1 MPELSLGLTQTY
13 NQRLNSIQPSNIRG
27 FDTQISKIKDI
38 IKLTIGEPDLNT
50 PDHIKDAAKN
60 SIDADDSHYSNQAG
74 KLQLRKAIHK
84 YLFQNYELNYNA
96 EDEIVVTIG
105 ATEAIYATF
114 ETLLNPGDMVILPTP
129 LFSLYEPIITLLGGK
144 AIDLDTSNN
153 GFKLQPD
160 QLKAVLDK
168 YGDQVKAVLLNYPG
182 NPTGIEYSPDEVKSL
197 ADVIQQYNIFAIT
210 DEIYCELTYDV
221 KHKSLA
227 GFLPEQTIYINGL
240 SKSHAMTGWRVGYV
254 CGPHAFI
261 KKLLMVHAFMV
272 TCPPDV
278 TQIAAYEALKNGLK
292 DPKKMRDIYKRRR
305 DFISE
310 KLTSFGFEMAMP
322 SGAFYVFVKIPD
334 RFGKDDTKF
343 ALSLA
348 EKAKVGVIPGSCFGK
363 GGQGY
368 IRLSY
373 AASDENIKEAMN
385 RIEQFL
391 NN

>member
-1 MPELSLGLTQTY
+1 MPELSEGLTKTY
-13 NQRLNSIQPSNIRG
+13 NRRLNLIQPSNIRG
-27 FDTQISKIKDI
+27 FDNQISKIKDI

-50 PDHIKDAAKN
+50 PDHIKNAAKRN
-60 SIDADDSHYSNQAG
+60 IDDDDSHYSNQAG
-74 KLQLRKAIHK
+74 KLQLRKAIHN
-84 YLFQNYELNYNA
+84 YLFNDYGLDYNS

-114 ETLLNPGDMVILPTP
+114 ETLLNPGDAVILPTP

-144 AIDLDTSNN
+144 AIDLDTSSDS
-153 GFKLQPD
+153 FKLKPEL
-160 QLKAVLDK
+160 LKKVLDQ

-182 NPTGIEYSPDEVKSL
+182 NPTGIEYSVDEVKAL
-197 ADVIQQYNIFAIT
+197 ANVIKQYDIFAIT

-221 KHKSLA
+221 RHESLA
-227 GFLPEQTIYINGL
+227 KFLPEQTIYINGL
-240 SKSHAMTGWRVGYV
+240 SKSHAMTGWRIGYV
-254 CGPHAFI
+254 CGPHSFI

-278 TQIAAYEALKNGLK
+278 TQMAAYEALQNGLK
-292 DPKKMRDIYKRRR
+292 DSKQMRDIYKRRR

-310 KLTSFGFEMAMP
+310 KLTALGFKMAMP
-322 SGAFYVFVKIPD
+322 SGAFYVFVKIPA
-334 RFGKDDTKF
+334 RFGKNDTKF

-348 EKAKVGVIPGSCFGK
+348 KQAKVGVIPGSCFGE

-373 AASDENIKEAMN
+373 AASKENIKEAIK